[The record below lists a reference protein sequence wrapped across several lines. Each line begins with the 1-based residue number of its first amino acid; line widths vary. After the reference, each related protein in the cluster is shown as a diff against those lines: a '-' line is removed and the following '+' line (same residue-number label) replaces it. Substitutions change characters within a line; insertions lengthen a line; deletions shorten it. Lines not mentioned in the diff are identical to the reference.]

1 MGPLLFIIYMNDLP
15 LAVKEAE
22 ITMYADDTSLSK
34 SFKITN
40 ELKEQ
45 LIPAFSKVCEWLKC
59 NKLSLN
65 ALKTEFMMMGT
76 SQKLSSLNNDPS
88 MTPLKLILNN
98 YEIRRV

>member
-1 MGPLLFIIYMNDLP
+1 MNDFP

-22 ITMYADDTSLSK
+22 NIMKADDTSLCE
-34 SFKITN
+34 SFKITNKQSN

-65 ALKTEFMMMGT
+65 ALKTELMMMDT
-76 SQKLSSLNNDPS
+76 SQKLSSLNSNPWK
-88 MTPLKLILNN
+88 T
-98 YEIRRV
+98 

>member
-1 MGPLLFIIYMNDLP
+1 MWCPQGSILGTLLFIIYMNDLP

-34 SFKITN
+34 GFKTIN
-40 ELKEQ
+40 IELKEQ

-65 ALKTEFMMMGT
+65 ALKTELMIMGT
-76 SQKLSSLNNDPS
+76 SQKLSND
-88 MTPLKLILNN
+88 TI
-98 YEIRRV
+98 

>member
-1 MGPLLFIIYMNDLP
+1 MNDLP

-34 SFKITN
+34 GFKTTD

-45 LIPAFSKVCEWLKC
+45 LIPALCKVCEWLKC
-59 NKLSLN
+59 NRLSLN
-65 ALKTEFMMMGT
+65 ALKTEFMIMGT
-76 SQKLSSLNNDPS
+76 SQKLSNLDIDPS
-88 MTPLKLILNN
+88 MTPFKLILNN